1 MHMYGLRQNETRPIF
16 MRIFALERK
25 NQCAQI
31 IFDIAWYTGK
41 ILNSEQ
47 FKKTFF
53 CYLKLVVV
61 DGI

>member
-31 IFDIAWYTGK
+31 IFALACTPK
-41 ILNSEQ
+41 NILNSEK

-53 CYLKLVVV
+53 CYHKLVVV
-61 DGI
+61 DEI

>member
-1 MHMYGLRQNETRPIF
+1 MRGLRQAETSPIF

-31 IFDIAWYTGK
+31 IFALACFTGK
-41 ILNSEQ
+41 FLNSEE

-53 CYLKLVVV
+53 CYHKLVVV